1 MRAQQRM
8 ESAIGAERRR
18 FLGAAALPGRPGR
31 ARGTLAQPKVGGR
44 SEYFGR
50 EENRYSKDQS
60 EQKL

>member
-1 MRAQQRM
+1 MRAHQQM
-8 ESAIGAERRR
+8 ESTIGAERRR
-18 FLGAAALPGRPGR
+18 FLGAAALPGRSGR

-60 EQKL
+60 EQEL